1 MKTGLVLEGG
11 AMRGLYTAGVLD
23 VFLENG
29 IESDGVIG
37 VSAGAIHGCS
47 YVSKQ
52 LGRSIRY
59 YCKYSK
65 YKNFMSWYSFFTTG
79 DIVNR
84 KFCYDDLPNRLDP
97 FDNKTFMDSNQEFYA
112 TVTNCNTGK
121 AEYLKCDD
129 LDVQIDYLRAS
140 ASMPIVS
147 HMVEL
152 NGQMYLDGGMSDSV
166 PLKAFE
172 NMGYDKNI
180 VVLTR
185 PKGYRK
191 KTEHAGIMKL
201 VYRKYPKLV
210 ETMASRAKMYNETMD
225 YIEKLEDEGKIIVI
239 RPSEKNAISRMEK
252 DPEKLKAW
260 YDVGRK
266 DALAILDKIKMFYN
280 I

>member
-1 MKTGLVLEGG
+1 MKTGLILEGG

-29 IESDGVIG
+29 IEADGVIG
-37 VSAGAIHGCS
+37 VSAGAVHGCS

-65 YKNFMSWYSFFTTG
+65 HKHFMSWYSFFTTG

-97 FDNKTFMDSNQEFYA
+97 FDNETFMKSKQVFYT
-112 TVTNCNTGK
+112 TVTNCNTGE

-129 LDVQIDYLRAS
+129 LEAQIDNIRAS

-147 HMVEL
+147 HMVEI
-152 NGQMYLDGGMSDSV
+152 NDQMYLDGGMSDSV

-172 NMGYDKNI
+172 KMGYDKNI

-191 KTEHAGIMKL
+191 KPEKAGIIKL

-210 ETMASRAKMYNETMD
+210 ETMAGRANMYNETME
-225 YIEKLEDEGKIIVI
+225 YIERLEDEGKIIVI
-239 RPSEKNAISRMEK
+239 RPSEKKAISRMEK

-260 YDVGRK
+260 YEVGRK
-266 DALAILDKIKMFYN
+266 DTLKVIDKIKEFYN
-280 I
+280 M